1 VRHEFA
7 QRWLACRWFTALLFT
22 ALLSRALVPVGFMP
36 GAGGIVL
43 CSGYAPILTAAQG
56 PQAAGDMPGM
66 NMPGMDMSGE
76 DNHGAGGPSPRHGME
91 FCPYTAVAAAMAAGH
106 APLLTAFTRFVPS
119 RVVFPPERSIPRG
132 TIVPTRLPRGP
143 PASA

>member
-1 VRHEFA
+1 METILRRERLIVGGC
-7 QRWLACRWFTALLFT
+7 LAVMVLAAWWYLFHT
-22 ALLSRALVPVGFMP
+22 RAAMS
-36 GAGGIVL
+36 AM
-43 CSGYAPILTAAQG
+43 
-56 PQAAGDMPGM
+56 DMPAMDMRGMNMRGM